1 MPGET
6 PEQRKQRLRQEKGW
20 KKAPQVQKPVSPPPP
35 PKPKTKPQSVPSHI
49 PRARGVT
56 KIDNTPLPTHDIA
69 FVLGNGTSRAK
80 INVQELVGHGT
91 IYGCNALY
99 REFTPDYLIAVD
111 TKMIREI
118 TTAGAQETNNVWTNA
133 NKYTRELKGI
143 NLFNPNLGWSSGP
156 TALNMAVEKGFEEIY
171 VLGFDFG
178 GIDGKFN
185 NVYKDTQNYRSS
197 SDSPTF
203 YGNWVTQIK
212 TILDSTDTKIYRV
225 INKEYQQI
233 QDYMPELSWEEIE
246 MAKFVQKFGHIK
258 VDK

>member
-1 MPGET
+1 M
-6 PEQRKQRLRQEKGW
+6 
-20 KKAPQVQKPVSPPPP
+20 
-35 PKPKTKPQSVPSHI
+35 
-49 PRARGVT
+49 
-56 KIDNTPLPTHDIA
+56 IA
-69 FVLGNGTSRAK
+69 FVIGNGESRK
-80 INVQELVGHGT
+80 NINPDKLKKYGT
-91 IYGCNALY
+91 VFGCNAVY
-99 REFTPDYLIAVD
+99 RNYSPDYLIAVD
-111 TKMIREI
+111 SEMIKEI
-118 TTAGAQETNNVWTNA
+118 TQHNYQNTHSVWTNPHKDT
-133 NKYTRELKGI
+133 NDIEGI
-143 NLFNPNLGWSSGP
+143 NFFNPNLGWSSGP

-203 YGNWVTQIK
+203 YGNWVNQIK